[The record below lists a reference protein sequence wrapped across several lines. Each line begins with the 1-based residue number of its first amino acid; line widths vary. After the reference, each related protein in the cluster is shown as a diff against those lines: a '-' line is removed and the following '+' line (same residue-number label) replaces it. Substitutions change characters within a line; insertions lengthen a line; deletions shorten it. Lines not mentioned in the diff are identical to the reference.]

1 MGDAGDAPEGLAVNA
16 WVIGLF
22 WLFPS
27 NLKERLKMVTDFLMF
42 SDTLK
47 YLIIKMKT
55 KILASISQMTK
66 K

>member
-1 MGDAGDAPEGLAVNA
+1 
-16 WVIGLF
+16 
-22 WLFPS
+22 
-27 NLKERLKMVTDFLMF
+27 LKMVTDFLMV